1 MRSTQRLQID
11 SKRVKECILSDHCL
25 TGEAGSLSEDDEILD
40 SQGLYCPEPIMMLHA
55 KMDELESGAILR
67 LIASDP
73 ATKRD
78 VPKFC
83 QFLGH
88 ELITATETDG
98 VFQYQIR
105 KC

>member
-1 MRSTQRLQID
+1 MIFLSLFKVLQAFVFWRAILFINE
-11 SKRVKECILSDHCL
+11 KEPCL
-25 TGEAGSLSEDDEILD
+25 LD
-40 SQGLYCPEPIMMLHA
+40 TQGLFCPEPIMLLHS
-55 KMDELESGAILR
+55 KFNDMEIGDQCLL
-67 LIASDP
+67 LASDP

-88 ELITATETDG
+88 EMILNEEVDQVFRYLI
-98 VFQYQIR
+98 Q